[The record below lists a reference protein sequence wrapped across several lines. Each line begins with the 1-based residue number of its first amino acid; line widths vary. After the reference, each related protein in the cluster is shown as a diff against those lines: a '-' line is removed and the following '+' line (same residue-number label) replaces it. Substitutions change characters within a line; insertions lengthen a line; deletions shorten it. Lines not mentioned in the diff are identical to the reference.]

1 MPFPSSKPLK
11 YSLIGLAVL
20 IVLVGLFIGAFQ
32 LAVSRVPEYR
42 VQLQQWVN
50 DKTGL
55 VIEFS
60 RIGARLRQYGPEL
73 VFYDATVRTADR
85 TRVLATAR
93 RGSVGFDLWT
103 SLRELRLTAGRFT
116 LNSPEIALIRTRDGR
131 IRLLGQSALDDRQA
145 AKPIAVESLP
155 VGQFH
160 VRNAVVSF
168 RDEITGRGPW
178 SLSGISFTLAR
189 QSQLLELNGSAS
201 LPRTLGQSLEFSAR
215 VAGELEHVDS
225 LTSKFALQGEG
236 LDLAGWADV
245 MPNQWLAPETGH
257 GSIVLSASFR
267 GRQPDA
273 ITAKIDLRNVSATAP
288 EWVTPLPGPDP
299 LLPPP
304 EDGAS
309 ANDEAAEPEHAGEQS
324 PDSPAEVAE
333 SATPSAPSLVA
344 FDRLAMD
351 LSATRRDDTWNATII
366 DLDFSRKSSPWQARK
381 IAAKWSQTEAGALSL
396 DLNADRLVLE
406 NLWPLLAYLPESA
419 PVARLRALEGRGTIA
434 DLAVTLSREQSGAPP
449 KYTLKADLSE
459 VGVRPVLRAPGISG
473 VTAHVEGND
482 TNGVAHL
489 DAKQIVF
496 ELPRMFRAPLVAQT
510 AQGDVQWQKI
520 PAGWRIGSEELRVTT
535 EDGNAQGR
543 VAVTL
548 PQDKS
553 SPILDL
559 EATGDQLR
567 AASTSKYL
575 PVNKLSPKAVD
586 WLDHAFSEGLVREAH
601 VIFRGPTRALPFRNG
616 EGEFIAR
623 GRIEGGVLNYQPGWE
638 PAHNFAGRFEFRN
651 EGMKVL
657 TGTAEVGELS
667 ISHIKGSFPDFKK
680 GVLVVSAQAAGELGE
695 GLRLLQNSPIREAL
709 GDLFN
714 GLRGKGA
721 MHSDVNLHLPL
732 KRIADRRILVAT
744 RINDARLEAQGV
756 AAPIVALNGSL
767 TVRQTL
773 LESADLQGRWLG
785 GPLDV
790 SIQPLDGLPQ
800 SAHVVA
806 TGRASAAELMST
818 LKLPSSV
825 KLSGNANW
833 SLSTKLTAGDA
844 DDPPARQKPRK
855 FILDSDLTG
864 FGIALPYPVGKGE
877 AEIRPLHA
885 EIEFDGDDE
894 VLVRSSLGSLR
905 SLVRLARRVDGWNFD
920 RGGVRA
926 DAIAAALPP
935 HPGIRIEGSLD
946 RLVLDDWLALRGDT
960 PSQTKVSDVL
970 RAANLRVGTLQLFG
984 YQFPEVRGLLQAGP
998 GSWKIDVTGPSVTG
1012 ELTIPEDFTS
1022 SRVLAVRLDHLVI
1035 SRQNK
1040 QSTPSGN
1047 RDPRSWPNLRAFVQ
1061 DFRYEDHSIGSV
1073 DLQAS
1078 RVPMGIR
1085 VDSLTIVQQA
1095 VRADAQAQWLIT
1107 PDGEQSQM
1115 SANIASTDVAATMR
1129 ALNYTPVMEAKHG
1142 EITARLS
1149 WPGGFDSDFPGR
1161 ASGTVTVSADDGQL
1175 LSVQPGAGRML
1186 GLFSVAALPRRLALD
1201 FSDLTD
1207 EGLSFDKVHGDFE
1220 LRQGNAY
1227 TSNLLLRGPAAEI
1240 GIAGRTGLGVRD
1252 YDQTA
1257 VVTGNLGASLPVA
1270 GALAGGPAVGAAL
1283 LLFSQVFKE
1292 PLKGMTRGYY
1302 RITGPWENPVIERVD
1317 AAQGKEAANS
1327 AREGASM

>member
-1 MPFPSSKPLK
+1 MPFTNSKPLK

-20 IVLVGLFIGAFQ
+20 IVLMGLLIGSFQ

-42 VQLQQWVN
+42 VQLQQWVS

-103 SLRELRLTAGRFT
+103 SLSELRLTAGRFT

-131 IRLLGQSALDDRQA
+131 IRLLGQSALDDRQD

-189 QSQLLELNGSAS
+189 QSSLLELNGSAS

-215 VAGELEHVDS
+215 VAGELERVDS
-225 LTSKFALQGEG
+225 LTSKFALEGEG

-267 GRQPDA
+267 GTQPDA

-299 LLPPP
+299 LQPPP

-309 ANDEAAEPEHAGEQS
+309 ANDEAVAPEHADEQS
-324 PDSPAEVAE
+324 SDSPSEVAE
-333 SATPSAPSLVA
+333 SATPPAPSLVA
-344 FDRLAMD
+344 FDRLAMN
-351 LSATRRDDTWNATII
+351 LSATRRDDTWKATIV
-366 DLDFSRKSSPWQARK
+366 DLDFSRKSSPWQAKK
-381 IAAKWSQTEAGALSL
+381 IAAKWSHSDEGALDL

-406 NLWPLLAYLPESA
+406 NLWPLLAYLPESPQA
-419 PVARLRALEGRGTIA
+419 ARLRALQASGTIA
-434 DLAVTLSREQSGAPP
+434 DLAVTLSRDESGVPP
-449 KYTLKADLSE
+449 KYSVKADLTD
-459 VGVRPVLRAPGISG
+459 VGVRPVLSAPGISG
-473 VTAHVEGND
+473 VTAHVEGDD
-482 TNGVAHL
+482 TSGVARL
-489 DAKQIVF
+489 DAKEVVF

-510 AQGDVQWQKI
+510 AQGDVQWQRI
-520 PAGWRIGSEELRVTT
+520 PEGWRIGSEELRVTT
-535 EDGNAQGR
+535 EDGNAQGKI
-543 VAVTL
+543 AVTV
-548 PQDKS
+548 PQDES

-559 EATGDQLR
+559 EGSGDHLR

-575 PVNKLSPKAVD
+575 PVNKLSPKALD
-586 WLDHAFSEGLVREAH
+586 WLDHAFSEGLVRDAH
-601 VIFRGPTRALPFRNG
+601 VIFKGPIRALPFRKG
-616 EGEFIAR
+616 EGEFIAS
-623 GRIEGGVLNYQPGWE
+623 GRIEGGVLNYQTGWE
-638 PAHNFAGRFEFRN
+638 PARDFTGRFEFRN
-651 EGMKVL
+651 QGMRL
-657 TGTAEVGELS
+657 LMGTAQIADLHVS
-667 ISHIKGSFPDFKK
+667 QIKGTFADFKK
-680 GVLVVSAQAAGELGE
+680 GELSVSAQATGDLGS
-695 GLRLLQNSPIREAL
+695 GLTMLQNSPLREAL
-709 GDLFN
+709 GDQFN
-714 GLRGKGA
+714 GLRGRGK
-721 MHSDVNLHLPL
+721 MHSHVSLHLPL
-732 KRIADRRILVAT
+732 KRMANRRILVTT
-744 RINDARLEAQGV
+744 RINDATLETEGL
-756 AAPIVALNGSL
+756 AAPITALNGTL

-773 LESADLQGRWLG
+773 PESADLTGTWLG
-785 GPLDV
+785 GPLAV
-790 SIQPLDGLPQ
+790 TIEPVLAERQAARL
-800 SAHVVA
+800 VA
-806 TGRASAAELMST
+806 TGQVSAEQLTST
-818 LKLPSSV
+818 LKVPSNVKVSGTTDWRLATDFIVADPSS
-825 KLSGNANW
+825 
-833 SLSTKLTAGDA
+833 
-844 DDPPARQKPRK
+844 PPGRQQPRK
-855 FILDSDLTG
+855 FVVDSDLAG
-864 FGIALPYPVGKGE
+864 FGIALPYPVGKSE
-877 AEIRPLHA
+877 PEDRPLHT

-905 SLVRLARRVDGWNFD
+905 ALVRLAKRADGWNFD
-920 RGGVRA
+920 RGGIRA
-926 DAIAAALPP
+926 DSIAAALPP
-935 HPGIRIEGSLD
+935 HPGMRIEGSLD

-960 PSQTKVSDVL
+960 PSKTKVSDVL
-970 RAANLRVGTLQLFG
+970 RAANLKVGTLQLFG
-984 YQFPEVRGLLQAGP
+984 YQFPEVRGLLQAGQ
-998 GSWKIDVTGPSVTG
+998 GAWKIDVSGPSVAG
-1012 ELTIPEDFTS
+1012 ELTIPEDFTGS
-1022 SRVLAVRLDHLVI
+1022 QALAVRLDHLVI

-1040 QSTPSGN
+1040 QSTPSGH

-1061 DFRYEDHSIGSV
+1061 DFRYEEHSIGSI

-1085 VDSLTIVQQA
+1085 VDSLTVVQQA
-1095 VRADAQAQWLIT
+1095 ARADAQAQWLIT

-1115 SANIASTDVAATMR
+1115 SATIASTDFAATMR
-1129 ALNYTPVMEAKHG
+1129 ALNYAPVMEAKHT
-1142 EITARLS
+1142 EITAKLS

-1220 LRQGNAY
+1220 LREGNAY

>member
-1 MPFPSSKPLK
+1 MPFRRSKPLK
-11 YSLIGLAVL
+11 YSLIGLCVL
-20 IVLVGLFIGAFQ
+20 IVLMGLLIGSFQ

-42 VQLQQWVN
+42 VQLQEWVS

-116 LNSPEIALIRTRDGR
+116 LNSPEIALIRTREGR
-131 IRLLGQSALDDRQA
+131 IRLLGQSALDDRQD

-189 QSQLLELNGSAS
+189 QSKLLELNGSAS

-225 LTSKFALQGEG
+225 LTSKFALEGEG

-267 GRQPDA
+267 GTQPDA
-273 ITAKIDLRNVSATAP
+273 ITAKIDLSNVSATAP

-299 LLPPP
+299 LQPRP
-304 EDGAS
+304 EEVAS
-309 ANDEAAEPEHAGEQS
+309 DSDEEAVPEHAGEELS
-324 PDSPAEVAE
+324 EPPVEVAE
-333 SATPSAPSLVA
+333 SSTPPAPSLVA
-344 FDRLAMD
+344 FDRLAMN
-351 LSATRRDDTWNATII
+351 LSATRRDDTWSATIVN
-366 DLDFSRKSSPWQARK
+366 LDFSRKSSPWQARK
-381 IAAKWSQTEAGALSL
+381 IAAKWSQSEAGALNL
-396 DLNADRLVLE
+396 DLSADRLVLE

-419 PVARLRALEGRGTIA
+419 QAARLRALQARGTIA
-434 DLAVTLSREQSGAPP
+434 DLAVTFSREQSGAPP

-473 VTAHVEGND
+473 VTAHVEGDD
-482 TNGVAHL
+482 TNGVARL
-489 DAKQIVF
+489 DAKEVVF
-496 ELPRMFRAPLVAQT
+496 ELPRMFRAPLVAQM

-520 PAGWRIGSEELRVTT
+520 PEGWRIGSEELRVTT

-543 VAVTL
+543 IAVTL

-559 EATGDQLR
+559 EGTGDQLH

-575 PVNKLSPKAVD
+575 PVNKLSPKALD
-586 WLDHAFSEGLVREAH
+586 WLDHAFSEGLVRDAH
-601 VIFRGPTRALPFRNG
+601 VIFKGPTRALPFRNG

-623 GRIEGGVLNYQPGWE
+623 GRIEGGVLNYQTGWE
-638 PAHNFAGRFEFRN
+638 PARDFAGRFEFRN
-651 EGMKVL
+651 QGMRLL
-657 TGTAEVGELS
+657 TGTAQVADLRVS
-667 ISHIKGSFPDFKK
+667 QIKGTFADFKK
-680 GVLVVSAQAAGELGE
+680 GELSVSAQATGDLGS
-695 GLRLLQNSPIREAL
+695 GLTVLQNSPLREAL
-709 GDLFN
+709 GDQFN
-714 GLRGKGA
+714 GLRGKGG
-721 MHSDVNLHLPL
+721 MHSNVSLHLPL
-732 KRIADRRILVAT
+732 KRMANRRILVAT
-744 RINDARLEAQGV
+744 RINDATLETEGL
-756 AAPIVALNGSL
+756 AAPITSLNGTL

-773 LESADLQGRWLG
+773 PESAALTGTWLG
-785 GPLDV
+785 GPLAV
-790 SIQPLDGLPQ
+790 TIEPVAAEKQAARL
-800 SAHVVA
+800 VA
-806 TGRASAAELMST
+806 TGRVSAEQLIST

-825 KLSGNANW
+825 KVSGTTDWQLA
-833 SLSTKLTAGDA
+833 TDFTAGDP
-844 DDPPARQKPRK
+844 DDHPGRQQPRK
-855 FILDSDLTG
+855 FVVDSDLAG
-864 FGIALPYPVGKGE
+864 LGIALPYPVGKDE
-877 AEIRPLHA
+877 AEKRSLHA

-905 SLVRLARRVDGWNFD
+905 SLVRLAKGADGWNFD

-960 PSQTKVSDVL
+960 PSKTKVSDVL
-970 RAANLRVGTLQLFG
+970 RAANLKVGTLQLFG

-1035 SRQNK
+1035 SRENK

-1095 VRADAQAQWLIT
+1095 ARADAQAQWLIT

-1115 SANIASTDVAATMR
+1115 SATLASTDFAATMH
-1129 ALNYTPVMEAKHG
+1129 ALNYTPVMEARHT
-1142 EITARLS
+1142 EITAKLS
-1149 WPGGFDSDFPGR
+1149 WPGGFDGDFPGR
-1161 ASGTVTVSADDGQL
+1161 ASGTVTVSADDGQV

-1207 EGLSFDKVHGDFE
+1207 EGLSFDKIHGDFE
-1220 LRQGNAY
+1220 LREGNAY

-1302 RITGPWENPVIERVD
+1302 RITGPWDNPVIERVD